1 MELDIKES
9 PMKRTPKPTAISAF
23 WFNFCLF
30 EKVTINAPMAK
41 ISGAKNAVLPIL
53 AASVITKG
61 ENIFELC
68 PEISDVDSMLKIL
81 SALGCSV
88 EKDGD
93 KIKVDATGISRWKI
107 PDELM
112 KEMRSSVFLAG
123 SLLSRF
129 GEAVI
134 SNPGG
139 CNIGKRPIDIHINGL
154 KQMGAEIERT
164 VDSIIIKADRL
175 KPAKI
180 KLEYPSVGATENL
193 LLAAVSAKGKTII
206 ENSAREPE
214 IIDLQDYINKCG
226 GCVSGAGTGRIEVYG
241 GKSLRGCIYKIMP
254 DRIEAG
260 TYALMA
266 AAAGGKVK
274 LQGAQGKY
282 LESFIN
288 ILKQGGLNLNCTEN
302 DITLESEGN
311 EVISADISTAPYPG
325 FPTDLQPQIVSML
338 CKNGKSCVI
347 EENIFENRFEY
358 LKQLIKMG
366 ADVEISGKQVI
377 IKNNNILYGTSVEA
391 KDLRGGAALLIAGLS
406 AQGITHIYN
415 TKYIKRGYSRL
426 EDKLGLIGGEITE
439 YEEEQSYRKKY

>member
-1 MELDIKES
+1 MEVFFLGIYRINGGRK
-9 PMKRTPKPTAISAF
+9 
-23 WFNFCLF
+23 LF
-30 EKVTINAPMAK
+30 GEVK

-358 LKQLIKMG
+358 LKQLI
-366 ADVEISGKQVI
+366 
-377 IKNNNILYGTSVEA
+377 N
-391 KDLRGGAALLIAGLS
+391 
-406 AQGITHIYN
+406 
-415 TKYIKRGYSRL
+415 
-426 EDKLGLIGGEITE
+426 
-439 YEEEQSYRKKY
+439 

>member
-1 MELDIKES
+1 MGIYRINGGRK
-9 PMKRTPKPTAISAF
+9 
-23 WFNFCLF
+23 LF
-30 EKVTINAPMAK
+30 GEVK

-282 LESFIN
+282 FESFIN

>member
-1 MELDIKES
+1 MGIYRINGGRK
-9 PMKRTPKPTAISAF
+9 
-23 WFNFCLF
+23 LF
-30 EKVTINAPMAK
+30 GEVK

-226 GCVSGAGTGRIEVYG
+226 GCVSAAGTGRIEVYG

>member
-1 MELDIKES
+1 MGIYRINGGRK
-9 PMKRTPKPTAISAF
+9 
-23 WFNFCLF
+23 LF
-30 EKVTINAPMAK
+30 GEVK

-391 KDLRGGAALLIAGLS
+391 KDLRGGAALLIAALS

>member
-1 MELDIKES
+1 MGIYRINGGRK
-9 PMKRTPKPTAISAF
+9 
-23 WFNFCLF
+23 LF
-30 EKVTINAPMAK
+30 GEVK